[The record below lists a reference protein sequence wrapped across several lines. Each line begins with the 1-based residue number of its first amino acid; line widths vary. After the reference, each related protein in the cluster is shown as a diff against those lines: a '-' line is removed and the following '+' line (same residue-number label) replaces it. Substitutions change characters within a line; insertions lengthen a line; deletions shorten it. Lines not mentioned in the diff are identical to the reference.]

1 MVKRVKLSD
10 RDVSTLER
18 LREHIAPGSA
28 EQQPED
34 YRDKVVVKPWGYEFL
49 IFQNEHVAIWYLHLG
64 PGHST
69 SMHCHPGKKTALT
82 ILSGEALCSTF
93 ETRLKLKGI
102 DSVVIEKG
110 VFHSTKALSDDGI
123 RLIEIESPPCKVD
136 LVRLND
142 GYGRQARGYEGLSE
156 MVTSNLA
163 AYRHFYFSEPAG
175 DGTSSFQSDNYEI
188 ELIRYCRQ
196 EEFKAAFR
204 IEPEEYCCSCRGSI
218 LDDAGKTVLALG
230 DMQKGAFFNG
240 KTGLKIDGE
249 LLLMI
254 IRPKPPGG
262 EK

>member
-1 MVKRVKLSD
+1 MVKRVKLSE

-18 LREHIAPGSA
+18 LREHITPGPA

-34 YRDKVVVKPWGYEFL
+34 YQGKVVLKPWGYEFL
-49 IFQNEHVAIWYLHLG
+49 IFQNEHVAVWYLHLG

-69 SMHCHPGKKTALT
+69 SMHCHPGKKTSLT

-93 ETRLKLKGI
+93 EARLKLKGI
-102 DSVVIEKG
+102 DSVIIEKG

-156 MVTSNLA
+156 MVTSNLD
-163 AYRHFYFSEPAG
+163 AYRHFYFSELSES
-175 DGTSSFQSDNYEI
+175 GTRSFQSNDYEI
-188 ELIRYCRQ
+188 ELIRYRRQ
-196 EEFKAAFR
+196 EEFKTAFQ
-204 IEPEEYCCSCRGSI
+204 IKPEEYCCSCRGSI
-218 LDDAGKTVLALG
+218 VDNAGKTVLAMG
-230 DMQKGAFFNG
+230 DMQKGAFF
-240 KTGLKIDGE
+240 KDKPGLKITGE

-254 IRPKPPGG
+254 IRPNPSGRK
-262 EK
+262 K